1 MSIMILVLVQAIK
14 PHIYLPQ
21 IWVKG
26 NLFEFKKEEEEENL
40 RIDCKIMVNQPSC
53 MLFQVKFCV
62 WDSIND

>member
-1 MSIMILVLVQAIK
+1 MILVLVQAIK

-40 RIDCKIMVNQPSC
+40 RIDCKIMVNQPFMHAVSSEVVC
-53 MLFQVKFCV
+53 GIL
-62 WDSIND
+62 